1 MGLVYSAGHGEQM
14 VYNTLG
20 VVAVGSSS
28 PLLQV
33 LRKDAHLQ
41 ESLRAWGSCFYLLA
55 LTAFTPSLLPPL
67 SMASGGLFPVSGCPC
82 EVFLSFPLSFLT
94 GLSRKP

>member
-1 MGLVYSAGHGEQM
+1 M

-33 LRKDAHLQ
+33 LREDVHLQ

-55 LTAFTPSLLPPL
+55 LTALTPSLLPSL
-67 SMASGGLFPVSGCPC
+67 SMASRGYSQSVGVPVRFFSVFPSA
-82 EVFLSFPLSFLT
+82 F
-94 GLSRKP
+94 